1 MYGGTETSMLQL
13 AKDVGVVDESMQSF
27 GDMTFEQTIESIHK
41 LQEQLGITGNAQE
54 EASTTIQGSMAMAK
68 AAWEN
73 LLIALANPEEDITEP
88 IQNLINAIV
97 GENEGEG
104 LINQIEGLINQISPA
119 VESVLM
125 GIGQL
130 IEQLVP
136 ELLDRLPQFLDEN
149 LPMLIDSAMSILDSI
164 IQALIT
170 NADKIGEFITEL
182 TAKLTTYIVEN
193 LPKIIQAGMT
203 ILSTLLTGLAKAMP
217 ELIPAIIECIRLIV
231 DTLTDPQ
238 TLGDIIIAALDIIIA
253 ITEGIIGNIDKI
265 IDAVF
270 TVVDNLVQTLLRPD
284 VLTKIINAS
293 IKTALAIG
301 KGLLKAAPQ
310 ILMSLG
316 KVLMSMANTIIH
328 TDWGSIGKNIID
340 GLLNGLKSAWNSITS
355 WWNNGIGSM
364 IGHVEKLLQIGS
376 PSKVFKKIGG
386 YTALGFGEGWK
397 DEIGDIK
404 DDMERDLDFD
414 NNITTVPSNN
424 TQSQTLSKNGAWT
437 VMLNIDTFINNTDSD
452 IETLA
457 DRLMEAI
464 SDKTRRTGVVYA

>member
-1 MYGGTETSMLQL
+1 MYGGTQTSMLQL

-41 LQEQLGITGNAQE
+41 LQDQLGITGNAQE
-54 EASTTIQGSMAMAK
+54 EASKTIQGTMAMTK

-88 IQNLINAIV
+88 IQNLITAIV
-97 GENEGEG
+97 GEGEGEG
-104 LINQIEGLINQISPA
+104 LINQILPA
-119 VESVLM
+119 VESALM

-149 LPMLIDSAMSILDSI
+149 LPRLIDSAVAILESVV
-164 IQALIT
+164 QALTT
-170 NADKIGEFITEL
+170 NADKIGEFITTL
-182 TAKLTTYIVEN
+182 VTKSVAYIVEN
-193 LPKIIQAGMT
+193 LPTIIQAGMT
-203 ILSTLLTGLAKAMP
+203 ILTTLLTGLAKAMP
-217 ELIPAIIECIRLIV
+217 ELIPAIIECIKLIV
-231 DTLTDPQ
+231 DTLTEPK
-238 TLGDIIIAALDIIIA
+238 TLGDIIIAALDIVIA

-316 KVLMSMANTIIH
+316 KVLMSMVDTITH
-328 TDWGSIGKNIID
+328 TDWGGIGKNIID
-340 GLLNGLKSAWNSITS
+340 GLLEGLKKTWNDLTS
-355 WWNNGIGSM
+355 WWNNGINSIIDGA
-364 IGHVEKLLQIGS
+364 KNLLGIHS
-376 PSKVFKKIGG
+376 PSRVFAGIGKNV
-386 YTALGFGEGWK
+386 ALGFGEGWK

-404 DDMERDLDFD
+404 GDMENDLDFD
-414 NNITTVPSNN
+414 SNITTVPSSVGA
-424 TQSQTLSKNGAWT
+424 QSQSMNKNGAWT

-457 DRLMEAI
+457 DRLMEVI

>member
-1 MYGGTETSMLQL
+1 MLQL

-27 GDMTFEQTIESIHK
+27 SDMSFEQTIESIHK

-54 EASTTIQGSMAMAK
+54 EASKTIQGTMAMTK

-88 IQNLINAIV
+88 IQNLITAIV

-104 LINQIEGLINQISPA
+104 LINQILPA
-119 VESVLM
+119 VESALM

-130 IEQLVP
+130 IEQVVP

-149 LPMLIDSAMSILDSI
+149 LPKLLESALAILDSI

-170 NADKIGEFITEL
+170 NADKIGEFITTL
-182 TAKLTTYIVEN
+182 ITKFVAYVVEN
-193 LPKIIQAGMT
+193 LPKIVQAGMT
-203 ILSTLLTGLAKAMP
+203 ILSTLLTGLAKVMP

-231 DTLTDPQ
+231 DTLTNPE

-253 ITEGIIGNIDKI
+253 ITDGIIGNIDKI
-265 IDAVF
+265 IDAIL

-293 IKTALAIG
+293 IKTALSIG
-301 KGLLKAAPQ
+301 KGLIKAAPQ
-310 ILMSLG
+310 ILMSLS
-316 KVLMSMANTIIH
+316 KVLMSMVDTITH
-328 TDWGSIGKNIID
+328 TDWAGIGNDIIN
-340 GLLNGLKSAWNSITS
+340 GLLEGLKNTWNDLTS
-355 WWNNGIGSM
+355 WWNNGFNSIIDGA
-364 IGHVEKLLQIGS
+364 KNLLGIHS
-376 PSKVFKKIGG
+376 PSRVFAGIGKNV
-386 YTALGFGEGWK
+386 ALGFGEGWK

-414 NNITTVPSNN
+414 NNIISVPSSKA
-424 TQSQTLSKNGAWT
+424 QSQSINKNGAWT
-437 VMLNIDTFINNTDSD
+437 VMLNIDTFINNTGKD

-457 DRLMEAI
+457 DMLMDIMNE
-464 SDKTRRTGVVYA
+464 KTQRVGVVYA

>member
-1 MYGGTETSMLQL
+1 MLQL

-54 EASTTIQGSMAMAK
+54 EASKTIQGTMAMTK

-88 IQNLINAIV
+88 IQGLITAIV

-104 LINQIEGLINQISPA
+104 LINQILPA
-119 VESVLM
+119 VEAALM

-149 LPMLIDSAMSILDSI
+149 LPMLIDSAVAILESVV
-164 IQALIT
+164 QALTT
-170 NADKIGEFITEL
+170 NADKIGQFITTL
-182 TAKLTTYIVEN
+182 VTKSVAYIVEN
-193 LPKIIQAGMT
+193 LPTIIQAGMT
-203 ILSTLLTGLAKAMP
+203 ILTTLLTGLAQAMP
-217 ELIPAIIECIRLIV
+217 ELIPAIIECIKLIV
-231 DTLTDPQ
+231 DTLTDPK

-293 IKTALAIG
+293 IQTALAIG

-316 KVLMSMANTIIH
+316 KVLMSMANTITH
-328 TDWGSIGKNIID
+328 TDWGGIGKNIID
-340 GLLNGLKSAWNSITS
+340 GLLEGLKKTWNDLTS
-355 WWNNGIGSM
+355 WWNNGINSIVDGA
-364 IGHVEKLLQIGS
+364 KNLLGIHS
-376 PSKVFKKIGG
+376 PSRVFAGIGKNV
-386 YTALGFGEGWK
+386 ALGFGEGWK

-424 TQSQTLSKNGAWT
+424 TQSQTMSKNGAWT

-457 DRLMEAI
+457 DRLMEVI